1 MPGTGGRLVPSEW
14 VVMRIAAILAL
25 VALLSGC
32 AGSSGPVG
40 AAQDVVGNERGGKIS
55 YHEGG
60 MQAAM
65 SAATGHC
72 AKFGK
77 KAQVTQ
83 MNPSSDGFQ
92 LGFECN

>member
-1 MPGTGGRLVPSEW
+1 
-14 VVMRIAAILAL
+14 MRIAAIFALA
-25 VALLSGC
+25 ALLGGC

-55 YHEGG
+55 YQEGG

-65 SAATGHC
+65 SAAQGHC
-72 AKFGK
+72 TKFGK

-83 MNPSSDGFQ
+83 MNPTSDGFQ

>member
-1 MPGTGGRLVPSEW
+1 
-14 VVMRIAAILAL
+14 MRIVAILAL
-25 VALLSGC
+25 VALLDGC
-32 AGSSGPVG
+32 AGSSGPMG
-40 AAQDVVGNERGGKIS
+40 AAQDVVGNEHGGKIS

-83 MNPSSDGFQ
+83 MNPTSDGFQ